1 MKIVAALI
9 LLLATSAQAAPVFN
23 GNPLATHPIFIDC
36 DTYPWTAPDDVILK
50 VCRLLAGIF
59 SPFDVNLTTVRPPP
73 QPNVPEVVMGGP
85 LIQPG
90 NIAGQSVIGNWTI
103 GTQFDTPG
111 FPISAF
117 AARVYADGLGNNP
130 TLCAYA
136 AAHEL
141 GHNLGLIHE
150 DSGIMFP
157 TLIIDP
163 LPTWTVADVAY
174 MGSPERLG
182 FAAPVPDPR
191 LLLLVLPLLMHRRMR
206 GGIIHVA

>member
-1 MKIVAALI
+1 MKIVAVLI
-9 LLLATSAQAAPVFN
+9 LLIAISAQAAPVFN
-23 GNPLATHPIFIDC
+23 GNPLAAHPVFVDC
-36 DTYPWTAPDDVILK
+36 DTFPWTAPDEVVLK
-50 VCRLLAGIF
+50 VCQLLAGIF
-59 SPFDVNLTTVRPPP
+59 SPFDVNVTTVRPPP

-85 LIQPG
+85 LVQPG

-141 GHNLGLIHE
+141 GHALGLIHE
-150 DSGIMFP
+150 DMGIMFP

-163 LPTWTVADVAY
+163 LPEWTAADVAY
-174 MGSPERLG
+174 LGSPERLG
-182 FAAPVPDPR
+182 FAASVPEPYV
-191 LLLLVLPLLMHRRMR
+191 LLVTTLLMQRRMR
-206 GGIIHVA
+206 GK